1 MPGNKNEELDLY
13 VVAQNQFD
21 RALTWVN
28 DLKEGMIDYLKE
40 PKRTTHVHFPVY
52 MDDDSVRM
60 FHGFRVLHNNARGP
74 GKGGIRFHPAVDEHE
89 VCALAAFMTWKTAIA
104 DVPFGGAK
112 GGVVC
117 DTKKLSRAEKRRIA
131 RRFVIAL
138 DDEIGPHTDIPAPDM
153 YTDQETMAW
162 IYDTFDVMHPG
173 EGNRAVV
180 TGKPIELGGSLGR
193 DEATARGC
201 LYATEQLLTHDL
213 VPGLDKLEGA
223 SVVIQGCG
231 NAGGTALRL
240 YHEAGAKVIAISDS
254 SGGILA
260 PDGLDPKA
268 VLAFKREHG
277 TVVGLPDTT
286 TITNE
291 ELLQTKCD
299 ILIPAAMENQI
310 REDNAGGVKAKLIVE
325 AANGPTTPRA
335 DAILNANGIIVL
347 PDICANAGGV
357 VVSYFEWVQN
367 LENQQWKLDKVN
379 EMLKERMTRATD
391 TIIERWQDIRDKER
405 PPHGKPTLRDAALV
419 TAVCRVAKVT
429 MQRDIWM

>member
-1 MPGNKNEELDLY
+1 MGNNNENNDLY
-13 VVAQNQFD
+13 VVAQQQFD
-21 RALTWVN
+21 RALAWVD
-28 DLKEGMIDYLKE
+28 DLKDGMLDYLRN

-52 MDDDSVRM
+52 MDDESVRM

-89 VCALAAFMTWKTAIA
+89 VCALAAFMTWKTAI
-104 DVPFGGAK
+104 VNIPFGGAK

-117 DTKKLSRAEKRRIA
+117 DTKKLSRAEKRRIT

-162 IYDTFDVMHPG
+162 LYDTFDVMHPG
-173 EGNRAVV
+173 QNNRAVV

-201 LYATEQLLTHDL
+201 LYATEQLLTHKL
-213 VPGLDKLEGA
+213 VPGLNSLEGA
-223 SVVIQGCG
+223 TVVIQGCG
-231 NAGGTALRL
+231 NAGGTAMRL
-240 YHEAGAKVIAISDS
+240 YHEAGAKVLAISDS
-254 SGGILA
+254 SGGIYA
-260 PDGLDPKA
+260 QDGLDPEA
-268 VLAFKREHG
+268 VLDFKKNHG

-291 ELLQTKCD
+291 ELLATECD
-299 ILIPAAMENQI
+299 ILIPAAMENQV
-310 REDNAGGVKAKLIVE
+310 RSDNAAAVRTKLVVE
-325 AANGPTTPRA
+325 AANGPTTPGA
-335 DAILNANGIIVL
+335 DAVLAANDVIVL

-367 LENQQWKLDKVN
+367 LENQQWDEDKVN
-379 EMLKERMTRATD
+379 ERLRKRMDTAVD
-391 TIIERWQDIRDKER
+391 TIVAQWNDIRDQSR
-405 PPHGKPTLRDAALV
+405 APHGKPTLRDAALV
-419 TAVCRVAKVT
+419 TAVCRVARVT